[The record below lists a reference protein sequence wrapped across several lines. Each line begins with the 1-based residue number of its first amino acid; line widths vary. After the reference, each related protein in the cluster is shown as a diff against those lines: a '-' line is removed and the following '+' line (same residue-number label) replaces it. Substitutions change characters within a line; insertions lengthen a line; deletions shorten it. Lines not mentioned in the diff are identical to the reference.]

1 MARQAYVN
9 GRYVP
14 HGSAA
19 VHIEDRGYQFA
30 DGVYEVVTIVGGRM
44 IDEEPHLDRLERSLR
59 ELEIAMPMSRT
70 VLRMVMRELVRRNRV
85 KDGLLYMQITR
96 GVSPRDHKYPGP
108 SVTPSVVMTTRQGDY
123 ANSAKFEDGVKVITI
138 PDIRWQRCD
147 IKTISLLPNC
157 IGKTMA
163 ARAGAYEAWQV
174 DADGMVTEGTSSN
187 AWIVTK
193 EGTLVTRPATHAILN
208 GITRLSILRIASEE
222 GLAFEERAFSV
233 EEAKSAREAFTSSA
247 TSFATPVVT
256 IDDRTIANGKPGSL
270 TLRVFECYMDYCR
283 GLREPAPAKGR
294 TDKGRTDKR
303 QPERARR
310 AG

>member
-14 HGSAA
+14 HDSAA

-59 ELEIAMPMSRT
+59 ELEIAMPMNRT
-70 VLRMVMRELVRRNRV
+70 VLKMVMRELVRRNRIT
-85 KDGLLYMQITR
+85 DGLLYMQITR
-96 GVSPRDHKYPGP
+96 GVSPRDHKYPGA
-108 SVTPSVVMTTRQGDY
+108 SVKPSVVMTTRQADY
-123 ANSAKFEDGVKVITI
+123 ANNAKFADGVNVITI

-147 IKTISLLPNC
+147 IKTVSLLPNC
-157 IGKTMA
+157 IGKTTA

-187 AWIVTK
+187 AWIVTHDGK
-193 EGTLVTRPATHAILN
+193 LVTRPATYAILN
-208 GITRLSILRIASEE
+208 GITRLSILRIAREE
-222 GLAFEERAFSV
+222 GITFEERPFSV
-233 EEAKSAREAFTSSA
+233 EEAKAAREAFTSSA
-247 TSFATPVVT
+247 TSFATPVIK
-256 IDDRTIANGKPGSL
+256 IDDATIGDGKPGPLS
-270 TLRVFECYMDYCR
+270 RRIFACYMDYCR
-283 GLREPAPAKGR
+283 GLRAEAAATP
-294 TDKGRTDKR
+294 

>member
-1 MARQAYVN
+1 MARMAYVN

-14 HGSAA
+14 HGDAA

-44 IDEEPHLDRLERSLR
+44 IDEEPHLDRLERSLG
-59 ELEIAMPMSRT
+59 ELEIAMPMSRA

-96 GVSPRDHKYPGP
+96 GVCPRDHKYPAP
-108 SVTPSVVMTTRQGDY
+108 SVKPAVVMTTRQADY

-147 IKTISLLPNC
+147 IKTVSLLPNC
-157 IGKTMA
+157 MGKTMA

-193 EGTLVTRPATHAILN
+193 DGTLVTRPATHAILN
-208 GITRLSILRIASEE
+208 GITRLSILRIAREE
-222 GLAFEERAFSV
+222 GITFEERPFSV

-270 TLRVFECYMDYCR
+270 TTRIFECYMDYCR
-283 GLREPAPAKGR
+283 GVRGPAATKPRPGGKA
-294 TDKGRTDKR
+294 
-303 QPERARR
+303 ERAGR

>member
-1 MARQAYVN
+1 MAYVN

-59 ELEIAMPMSRT
+59 ELEIVMPMSRS

-96 GVSPRDHKYPGP
+96 GVCPRDHKYPGP
-108 SVTPSVVMTTRQGDY
+108 SVKPAVVMTTRQADY

-147 IKTISLLPNC
+147 IKTVSLLPNC
-157 IGKTMA
+157 MGKTMA
-163 ARAGAYEAWQV
+163 ARADAYEAWQV

-193 EGTLVTRPATHAILN
+193 DGTLVTRPATHAILN
-208 GITRLSILRIASEE
+208 GITRLSILRIAGEE
-222 GLAFEERAFSV
+222 GIKFEERPFSV

-270 TLRVFECYMDYCR
+270 TQRIFECYMDYCR
-283 GLREPAPAKGR
+283 GLRGPASGNQA
-294 TDKGRTDKR
+294 
-303 QPERARR
+303 ERARR

>member
-1 MARQAYVN
+1 MARLAYVN
-9 GRYVP
+9 GRYLP

-30 DGVYEVVTIVGGRM
+30 DGVYEVVTIIGGRM
-44 IDEEPHLDRLERSLR
+44 IDEGPHLDRLERSLR
-59 ELEIAMPMSRT
+59 EIEIAMPMSRA

-85 KDGLLYMQITR
+85 QDGLLYMQITR
-96 GVSPRDHKYPGP
+96 GVSPRDHKYPAA
-108 SVTPSVVMTTRQGDY
+108 SVAPAVVMTTRQADY
-123 ANSAKFEDGVKVITI
+123 ANSAKFEHGVKVITI

-147 IKTISLLPNC
+147 IKTVSLLPNC

-174 DADGMVTEGTSSN
+174 DGDGMVTEGTSSN

-193 EGTLVTRPATHAILN
+193 DGTLVTRPPTHAILN
-208 GITRLSILRIASEE
+208 GITRLTILRIAGEE
-222 GLAFEERAFSV
+222 GIQFEERPFSV

-256 IDDRTIANGKPGSL
+256 IDDTTIANGVPGSL
-270 TLRVFECYMDYCR
+270 TQRIFETYMDYCR
-283 GLREPAPAKGR
+283 GLRKPGGKA
-294 TDKGRTDKR
+294 
-303 QPERARR
+303 QPDRRAR
-310 AG
+310 

>member
-1 MARQAYVN
+1 MAKLAYVN

-30 DGVYEVVTIVGGRM
+30 DGVYEVVTIIGGRM

-59 ELEIAMPMSRT
+59 ELEIAMPMRRP
-70 VLRMVMRELVRRNRV
+70 VLKMVMRELVRRNRV
-85 KDGLLYMQITR
+85 RDGLLYMQITR
-96 GVSPRDHKYPGP
+96 GVSPRDHKYPDP
-108 SVTPSVVMTTRQGDY
+108 SLPPSVVMTTRKADY
-123 ANSAKFEDGVKVITI
+123 ANNAKFAEGVKVITI
-138 PDIRWQRCD
+138 PDIRWDRCD
-147 IKTISLLPNC
+147 IKTVSLLPNC
-157 IGKTMA
+157 IGKTQA

-187 AWIVTK
+187 AWIITK

-208 GITRLSILRIASEE
+208 GITRLSILRLAREE
-222 GLAFEERAFSV
+222 GIPFEERPFSV

-247 TSFATPVVT
+247 TSFATPVVQ
-256 IDDRTIANGKPGSL
+256 IDDTVIANGKPGSL
-270 TLRVFECYMDYCR
+270 SRRVFETYMDYCR
-283 GLREPAPAKGR
+283 GLRSEDSVPAAQG
-294 TDKGRTDKR
+294 
-303 QPERARR
+303 RR

>member
-19 VHIEDRGYQFA
+19 VHVEDRGYQFA

-59 ELEIAMPMSRT
+59 ELEIAMPMSRA

-85 KDGLLYMQITR
+85 QDGLLYMQITR
-96 GVSPRDHKYPGP
+96 GVAPRDHKYPGA
-108 SVTPSVVMTTRQGDY
+108 SVTPSVVMTTRQIDFTAG
-123 ANSAKFEDGVKVITI
+123 AKFEEGVKVITI

-147 IKTISLLPNC
+147 IKTVSLLPNC
-157 IGKTMA
+157 IGKTAA

-193 EGTLVTRPATHAILN
+193 DGTLVTRPAEHAILN
-208 GITRLSILRIASEE
+208 GITRLSILRIAEEE
-222 GLAFEERAFSV
+222 GIAFEERPFSV

-270 TLRVFECYMDYCR
+270 TQRILDCYLDYCR
-283 GLREPAPAKGR
+283 GLRQSGTAKG
-294 TDKGRTDKR
+294 
-303 QPERARR
+303 QPGKKARR
-310 AG
+310 AS

>member
-1 MARQAYVN
+1 MARLAYVN

-14 HGSAA
+14 HGNAA
-19 VHIEDRGYQFA
+19 VHIDDRGYQFA
-30 DGVYEVVTIVGGRM
+30 DGVYEVVTIVGSRM

-59 ELEIAMPMSRT
+59 ELEISMPMSRA
-70 VLRMVMRELVRRNRV
+70 VLKMIMRELVRRNRI

-96 GVSPRDHKYPGP
+96 GVWPRDHKFPAP
-108 SVTPSVVMTTRQGDY
+108 TLAPSVVMTTRQADY
-123 ANSAKFEDGVKVITI
+123 VNNPKFEEGVKVVTI
-138 PDIRWQRCD
+138 PDIRWDRCD

-193 EGTLVTRPATHAILN
+193 DGTLVTRPATHAILN
-208 GITRLSILRIASEE
+208 GITRLSILRIAAEE
-222 GLAFEERAFSV
+222 GIPFEERPFSV

-247 TSFATPVVT
+247 TSFATAVVT
-256 IDDRTIANGKPGSL
+256 IDDKTVANGNPGSL
-270 TLRVFECYMDYCR
+270 SRRIFASYMDYCR
-283 GLREPAPAKGR
+283 GLR
-294 TDKGRTDKR
+294 D
-303 QPERARR
+303 

>member
-44 IDEEPHLDRLERSLR
+44 IDEDPHLDRLERSLR
-59 ELEIAMPMSRT
+59 ELEIVMPMSRA
-70 VLRMVMRELVRRNRV
+70 VLRLVMRELVRRNRV
-85 KDGLLYMQITR
+85 QDGLLYMQITR
-96 GVSPRDHKYPGP
+96 GVAPRDHKYPGA
-108 SVTPSVVMTTRQGDY
+108 SVTPSVVMTTRQIDFTAG
-123 ANSAKFEDGVKVITI
+123 AKFEDGVKVITI

-147 IKTISLLPNC
+147 IKTVSLLPNC
-157 IGKTMA
+157 IGKTAA

-193 EGTLVTRPATHAILN
+193 EGTLVTRPATYAILN
-208 GITRLSILRIASEE
+208 GITRLSILRIAEEE
-222 GLAFEERAFSV
+222 GIKFEERPFSV
-233 EEAKSAREAFTSSA
+233 EEAKSAREADA
-247 TSFATPVVT
+247 TA
-256 IDDRTIANGKPGSL
+256 A
-270 TLRVFECYMDYCR
+270 
-283 GLREPAPAKGR
+283 
-294 TDKGRTDKR
+294 
-303 QPERARR
+303 
-310 AG
+310 

>member
-1 MARQAYVN
+1 MAKLAYVN
-9 GRYVP
+9 GRYLP

-44 IDEEPHLDRLERSLR
+44 IDEEPHLDRLERSLSA
-59 ELEIAMPMSRT
+59 LEIAMPMSRP
-70 VLRMVMRELVRRNRV
+70 VLKMVMRELVRRNGVRS
-85 KDGLLYMQITR
+85 GLLYMQITR
-96 GVSPRDHKYPGP
+96 GVSPRDHKYPDP
-108 SVTPSVVMTTRQGDY
+108 SLPPSVVMTTRKADY
-123 ANSAKFEDGVKVITI
+123 VNNAKFAEGVKVITI

-147 IKTISLLPNC
+147 IKTVSLLPNC
-157 IGKTMA
+157 IGKTQA

-174 DADGMVTEGTSSN
+174 DADGMGTEGTSSN

-193 EGTLVTRPATHAILN
+193 EGTLVTRPPTHAILN
-208 GITRLSILRIASEE
+208 GITRLTILRIAGEE
-222 GLAFEERAFSV
+222 GIKFEERPFSV

-256 IDDRTIANGKPGSL
+256 IDDTTIANGVPGSL
-270 TLRVFECYMDYCR
+270 TQRIFETYMDYCR
-283 GLREPAPAKGR
+283 GLRALPADEAAGKV
-294 TDKGRTDKR
+294 
-303 QPERARR
+303 RR

>member
-1 MARQAYVN
+1 MARMAYVN

-14 HGSAA
+14 HGDAA

-30 DGVYEVVTIVGGRM
+30 DGVYEVVTIVGSRM
-44 IDEEPHLDRLERSLR
+44 IDEEPHLDRLERSLG
-59 ELEIAMPMSRT
+59 ELEIAMPMSRV

-96 GVSPRDHKYPGP
+96 GVCPRDHKYPGP
-108 SVTPSVVMTTRQGDY
+108 SVKPAVVMTTRQADY
-123 ANSAKFEDGVKVITI
+123 ANSAKFEDGVKVVTI
-138 PDIRWQRCD
+138 PDIRWDRCD

-157 IGKTMA
+157 MGKTVA

-193 EGTLVTRPATHAILN
+193 DGTLVTRPATHAILN
-208 GITRLSILRIASEE
+208 GITRLSILRIAREE
-222 GLAFEERAFSV
+222 GITFEERPFSV

-270 TLRVFECYMDYCR
+270 TTRIFECYMDYCR
-283 GLREPAPAKGR
+283 GVRGPAAPGGKAEG
-294 TDKGRTDKR
+294 
-303 QPERARR
+303 ARR